1 MKKDDCVCDEEMEME
16 MKKEGYGDY
25 KKMEMEMKKDDCVC
39 DEEMEMKKDGYGYY
53 AYMDSKEMKK
63 DGYGYL
69 WMSPY
74 VAYA

>member
-1 MKKDDCVCDEEMEME
+1 MERDVCVYYKQTEIEE
-16 MKKEGYGDY
+16 KKEGYGDY
-25 KKMEMEMKKDDCVC
+25 KKREMEMKKDDCVC